1 MHYIIIIFSFENNNG
16 LMISATTKCNRY
28 MHRDNI
34 EKMMM
39 MFFLFIHWHDWPY
52 NDNDDD
58 YVMCISPTLYMTITM
73 IFNKQSNQMM
83 PVIMSCL
90 YMMYLWFYQCYLQT
104 PNTHTFY
111 IIIIIVESWNE
122 SFFCCLAPP
131 KMKSF
136 SGGEKDRPIFFFF
149 RLYSDK
155 QQQQR
160 IFFTIEFSINLV
172 WFFFANNIHNDNDN
186 DDYHCQDM
194 QNLNSVFFSLLLMVK
209 LVEKKNWSNRKS
221 FYSFE
226 TYTKSIYGSFSQS
239 SSFIMIVEFAVFKND
254 QPSMVFMSQVS
265 FIEIMMMMT
274 IHQMNSEQSFFHVTF
289 FHLNIWAINFLNNN
303 ITLFFYFWWFPWF

>member
-73 IFNKQSNQMM
+73 IFNEQSNQMM

-111 IIIIIVESWNE
+111 IIIIVESWNE

-155 QQQQR
+155 QQQ
-160 IFFTIEFSINLV
+160 
-172 WFFFANNIHNDNDN
+172 
-186 DDYHCQDM
+186 
-194 QNLNSVFFSLLLMVK
+194 
-209 LVEKKNWSNRKS
+209 
-221 FYSFE
+221 
-226 TYTKSIYGSFSQS
+226 
-239 SSFIMIVEFAVFKND
+239 
-254 QPSMVFMSQVS
+254 
-265 FIEIMMMMT
+265 
-274 IHQMNSEQSFFHVTF
+274 
-289 FHLNIWAINFLNNN
+289 
-303 ITLFFYFWWFPWF
+303 

>member
-39 MFFLFIHWHDWPY
+39 MMFFYSFIDTIDHIMITMMMMMWC
-52 NDNDDD
+52 
-58 YVMCISPTLYMTITM
+58 VFSPTLYMTITM

-136 SGGEKDRPIFFFF
+136 SDGEKDRPIFFFF
-149 RLYSDK
+149 D
-155 QQQQR
+155 
-160 IFFTIEFSINLV
+160 FTATNNNNNKEYFS
-172 WFFFANNIHNDNDN
+172 
-186 DDYHCQDM
+186 Q
-194 QNLNSVFFSLLLMVK
+194 LNSQSIWFGFF
-209 LVEKKNWSNRKS
+209 RQQ
-221 FYSFE
+221 YS
-226 TYTKSIYGSFSQS
+226 
-239 SSFIMIVEFAVFKND
+239 
-254 QPSMVFMSQVS
+254 
-265 FIEIMMMMT
+265 
-274 IHQMNSEQSFFHVTF
+274 
-289 FHLNIWAINFLNNN
+289 
-303 ITLFFYFWWFPWF
+303 